1 MRREPANLARAI
13 YGNVLATSLVVAF
26 SEDDAYSPAEIAVS
40 VFVTGLVFWLAHVYS
55 SLVAERYAVGRRLKR
70 SEIGAEFYAEWPV
83 LQAFF
88 PPIVVLLLGVIGLLS
103 NDTAITLAI
112 AAGVV
117 SMVLWGL
124 AIGRMERMSP
134 LAVAIL
140 TLLNALFGA
149 AIVLLK
155 VIVH

>member
-1 MRREPANLARAI
+1 
-13 YGNVLATSLVVAF
+13 
-26 SEDDAYSPAEIAVS
+26 VS
-40 VFVTGLVFWLAHVYS
+40 VFVTGLVFWLAHAYS
-55 SLVAERYAVGRRLKR
+55 SLVAERYAVGRRLTR
-70 SEIGAEFYAEWPV
+70 SDVGAEFYAEWPV

-88 PPIVVLLLGVIGLLS
+88 PPIVVLLLGAIGLLS

-112 AAGVV
+112 AAGLV

-124 AIGRMERMSP
+124 AIGRRDRMSP
-134 LAVAIL
+134 LALAGMVL
-140 TLLNALFGA
+140 FNVLFGA